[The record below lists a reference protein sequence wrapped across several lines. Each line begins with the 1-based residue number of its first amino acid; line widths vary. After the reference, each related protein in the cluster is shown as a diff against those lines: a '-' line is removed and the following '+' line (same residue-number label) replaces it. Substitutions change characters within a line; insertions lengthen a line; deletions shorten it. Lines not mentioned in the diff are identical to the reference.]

1 MKKALPVLVVLLS
14 MFAVQ
19 AVAQE
24 HYTEGPVWR
33 CSLVRVNPGQM
44 DTYLTSL
51 RISSKPLIDAEK
63 KQGLILD
70 YKVFLKET
78 KENEKDW
85 DIAVCILYKNHAA
98 LDGLAAKAE
107 AVRDQVS
114 SKQAMQAVADKR
126 VAVRE
131 VISSM
136 LMQEVTL
143 KDPK

>member
-33 CSLVRVNPGQM
+33 CTLVRVAPGQM

-51 RISSKPLIDAEK
+51 RTSSKPLIDEEK
-63 KQGLILD
+63 KQGLIMD

-78 KENEKDW
+78 KENDKDW

-98 LDGLAAKAE
+98 LDGLTAKFE
-107 AVRDQVS
+107 AIRDKVS
-114 SKQAMQAVADKR
+114 SKGAMQQVADKR

-131 VISSM
+131 ILSSM
-136 LMQEVTL
+136 LMQEVEL
-143 KDPK
+143 KDAK